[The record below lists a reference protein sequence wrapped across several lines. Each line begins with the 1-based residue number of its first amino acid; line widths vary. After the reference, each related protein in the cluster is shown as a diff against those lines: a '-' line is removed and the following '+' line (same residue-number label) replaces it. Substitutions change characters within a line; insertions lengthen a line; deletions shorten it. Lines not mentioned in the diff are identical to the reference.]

1 MLIAKIREPIM
12 QFNSFAEFIN
22 MGGYAFY
29 VWLSY
34 GVSVA
39 LIIYLIFASIR
50 RNKTVLEQIAM
61 RQKREQRLRQTAEEN
76 MKKQG
81 LSEPK
86 IDDEMIE
93 SAVKQSTQTRK

>member
-1 MLIAKIREPIM
+1 M

>member
-1 MLIAKIREPIM
+1 M

-34 GVSVA
+34 GVSAA
-39 LIIYLIFASIR
+39 LIIYLLFASIR

-61 RQKREQRLRQTAEEN
+61 RQKREQRLRQAAEKN

-81 LSEPK
+81 LSEPQ
-86 IDDEMIE
+86 INDEMIE
-93 SAVKQSTQTRK
+93 AAVQHSTQVSK

>member
-1 MLIAKIREPIM
+1 M

-34 GVSVA
+34 GVSAA
-39 LIIYLIFASIR
+39 LIIYLLFASIR

-61 RQKREQRLRQTAEEN
+61 RQKREQRLRQAAEKN

-81 LSEPK
+81 LSEPQ
-86 IDDEMIE
+86 INDEMIE
-93 SAVKQSTQTRK
+93 AAVQHSTQASK